1 MKFLLSSSK
10 GKGALALCILAIL
23 GCFSAPKD
31 LSVIPGVIVMLIMAF
46 VIILPE
52 IKYLRSSSEKL
63 WKKWELAHDS
73 KTQFKRMERA
83 AQNDCTIKQLDKLN
97 RYALFSGK
105 QGKPYRTTL
114 ISCTCPDFKERK
126 LPCKHMY
133 KLAQSLELIDLAE
146 LEEKSEDLLI

>member
-1 MKFLLSSSK
+1 M
-10 GKGALALCILAIL
+10 ILKHNLKEWNAQ
-23 GCFSAPKD
+23 
-31 LSVIPGVIVMLIMAF
+31 
-46 VIILPE
+46 
-52 IKYLRSSSEKL
+52 R
-63 WKKWELAHDS
+63 
-73 KTQFKRMERA
+73 
-83 AQNDCTIKQLDKLN
+83 QNDCTIKQLDKLN

-146 LEEKSEDLLI
+146 LEENRKIY